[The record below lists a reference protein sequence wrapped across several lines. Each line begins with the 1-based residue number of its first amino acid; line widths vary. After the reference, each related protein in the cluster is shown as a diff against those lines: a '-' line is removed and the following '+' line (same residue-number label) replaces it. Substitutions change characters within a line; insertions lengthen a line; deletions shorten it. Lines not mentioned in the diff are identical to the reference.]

1 MMTAAQEQ
9 THTGDASPN
18 MLAAAALFV
27 MTRFAERPCPEVAQM
42 VIRHLEVVAE
52 DERADP
58 LMREVCDALIS
69 RWTLHTVGDRAPRST
84 H

>member
-1 MMTAAQEQ
+1 MTTEHSTA
-9 THTGDASPN
+9 GDASPN
-18 MLAAAALFV
+18 MLAAATLFV

-69 RWTLHTVGDRAPRST
+69 RWSLHTVSNGGFSAA

>member
-1 MMTAAQEQ
+1 MTPEHQHAGE
-9 THTGDASPN
+9 ASPST
-18 MLAAAALFV
+18 LAAATLFV

-42 VIRHLEVVAE
+42 VIRHLEVVAD

-58 LMREVCDALIS
+58 LMREVCGALIN
-69 RWTLHTVGDRAPRST
+69 RWTRHTVGDLAVRAA

>member
-1 MMTAAQEQ
+1 MTSALNHAGE
-9 THTGDASPN
+9 ASPST
-18 MLAAAALFV
+18 LAAATLFV

-52 DERADP
+52 DDRTDP
-58 LMREVCDALIS
+58 LMREVCSALIG
-69 RWTLHTVGDRAPRST
+69 RWTLHTVGDLALRAT

>member
-1 MMTAAQEQ
+1 MSTDCSENAE
-9 THTGDASPN
+9 ASPST
-18 MLAAAALFV
+18 LAAATLFV

-42 VIRHLEVVAE
+42 VIRHLEVVAD

-58 LMREVCDALIS
+58 LMREVCGALIN
-69 RWTLHTVGDRAPRST
+69 RWTLHAVGDISPRPA

>member
-1 MMTAAQEQ
+1 MTTE
-9 THTGDASPN
+9 HSPTGDASPN
-18 MLAAAALFV
+18 MLAAATLFV

-58 LMREVCDALIS
+58 LMREVCDALIG
-69 RWTLHTVGDRAPRST
+69 RWSLHAVGDAGLRAA